1 MSYRRIRGIPYRL
14 RTAPARRALGEAL
27 DRIRTAQPQDDERL
41 VQVVREVVPLS
52 SEEAEVGTLGE
63 WKADRE
69 TEDPATWGYGYEP
82 TPGIMCVN
90 EDLRDANWSP

>member
-1 MSYRRIRGIPYRL
+1 MGNNE
-14 RTAPARRALGEAL
+14 GEAL

-41 VQVVREVVPLS
+41 VQFVRDVVPLS
-52 SEEAEVGTLGE
+52 TEEAEVGTLGE

-82 TPGIMCVN
+82 TPGIIPRASLT
-90 EDLRDANWSP
+90 ETFPLPA